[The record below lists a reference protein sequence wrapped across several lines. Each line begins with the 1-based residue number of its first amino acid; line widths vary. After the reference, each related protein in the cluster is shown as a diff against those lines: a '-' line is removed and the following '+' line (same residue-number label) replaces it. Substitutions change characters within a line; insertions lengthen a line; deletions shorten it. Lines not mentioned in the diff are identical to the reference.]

1 MNQILALRAFLKI
14 VESKSFSSAA
24 TSLSIPNAT
33 VTRNIAW
40 LEAHV
45 GVRLLNRTTRT
56 VSLTD
61 AGLEYSKTC
70 WRLITELDRVEA
82 TLSRDVREPNGV
94 LTIAVSQEISRFDI
108 SLVVAAFREQHSS
121 VKVEWRSTVS
131 PIDFADDLYDV
142 AIMLIDDIR
151 CTTWVCRELLQK
163 AYGLFAAPA
172 HIGRYGLP
180 VSAQELAQHILIGSD
195 LDERRREWI
204 LARAGQE
211 LRLDV
216 EPIVICSDAA
226 SLREAA
232 LGGLGI
238 CALPTAE
245 LKNDI
250 ESGRLIHL
258 LPEFEVMREAR
269 LALVY
274 PSPKHL
280 SAKVRAFVEMA
291 ISLLGR

>member
-1 MNQILALRAFLKI
+1 LRTFLKI
-14 VESKSFSSAA
+14 VELKSFSSAA

-33 VTRNIAW
+33 VTRYIAW

-45 GVRLLNRTTRT
+45 GVRLLNRTTRR

-70 WRLITELDRVEA
+70 WRLIAELDRAEA
-82 TLSRDVREPNGV
+82 ALSRDVRVPTGV

-108 SLVVAAFREQHSS
+108 SLVVAAFRELYSS
-121 VKVEWRSTVS
+121 VKVEWTSTVS
-131 PIDFADDLYDV
+131 PIDFAEDLYDV

-151 CTTWVCRELLQK
+151 STTWVCRELRQK
-163 AYGLFAAPA
+163 PYGLFAAPA
-172 HIGRYGLP
+172 HIRRYGLP
-180 VSAQELAQHILIGSD
+180 ESARDLAQHVLIGSE

-204 LARAGQE
+204 LAHAGQE

-216 EPIVICSDAA
+216 EPAVICSDAA

-258 LPEFEVMREAR
+258 LPDYEVMRDTR
-269 LALVY
+269 LAHVY
-274 PSPKHL
+274 PNPKHL
-280 SAKVRAFVEMA
+280 SANDRAFVEMA
-291 ISLLGR
+291 ISLLSL

>member
-1 MNQILALRAFLKI
+1 MNQILALRTFLKI

-45 GVRLLNRTTRT
+45 GVRLLNRTTRS

-70 WRLITELDRVEA
+70 WRLIAELDRAEA
-82 TLSRDVREPNGV
+82 ALSRDVREPNGV

-108 SLVVAAFREQHSS
+108 SRVVAAFREQYSS
-121 VKVEWRSTVS
+121 IKVEWTSTVS
-131 PIDFADDLYDV
+131 PIDFADDLFDV

-151 CTTWVCRELLQK
+151 STTWVCRELLQK
-163 AYGLFAAPA
+163 PYGLFAAPA
-172 HIGRYGLP
+172 HISRYGLP
-180 VSAQELAQHILIGSD
+180 VSAQELAQHILIGSE
-195 LDERRREWI
+195 LDERRRECV

-216 EPIVICSDAA
+216 EPVVICSDVA

-245 LKNDI
+245 LKSDI

-258 LPEFEVMREAR
+258 LPEYEVMREAR

-280 SAKVRAFVEMA
+280 STKVRAFVEMA
-291 ISLLGR
+291 MSLLGR